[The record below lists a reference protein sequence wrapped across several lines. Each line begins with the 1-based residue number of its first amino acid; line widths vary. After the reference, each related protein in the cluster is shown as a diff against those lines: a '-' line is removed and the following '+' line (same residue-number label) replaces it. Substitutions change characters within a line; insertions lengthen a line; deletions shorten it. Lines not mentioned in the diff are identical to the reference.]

1 MSYLET
7 VYVIPSLETI
17 GTVGTLSL
25 KSGNYL
31 SVKDFV
37 VLKLAFTLSAQVITL
52 GKVSASI
59 STSSS
64 SSVTL
69 DANGVYWY

>member
-1 MSYLET
+1 MSSEAT
-7 VYVIPSLETI
+7 NSTPSLTTI
-17 GTVGTLSL
+17 GTVGTVSL

-31 SVKDFV
+31 SVKDLV

>member
-7 VYVIPSLETI
+7 VDVTPSLETI
-17 GTVGTLSL
+17 GTVGTLNL

-52 GKVSASI
+52 VKLVRQFQR
-59 STSSS
+59 
-64 SSVTL
+64 V
-69 DANGVYWY
+69 VHQV

>member
-37 VLKLAFTLSAQVITL
+37 VLKLALTLSAQVITL
-52 GKVSASI
+52 VKLVRQFQR
-59 STSSS
+59 
-64 SSVTL
+64 V
-69 DANGVYWY
+69 VHQV